1 MDTTLLTPVVIAL
14 ALASI
19 STVGLSLFLKGEK
32 LALAQTA
39 LFVAAVAAGSYR
51 LSQDLKVLDPL
62 IAAYAAL
69 TQELQIALSVT
80 IVSVVYFGGSFYAIA
95 ADSAANTIIVTGGI
109 STPASIDSVVEF
121 DIPASLPADD
131 KVLFEQVFDK

>member
-1 MDTTLLTPVVIAL
+1 MDTKLLTPVVIAL
-14 ALASI
+14 ALASV

-51 LSQDLKVLDPL
+51 LSQDLKLLDPL
-62 IAAYAAL
+62 IVAFAAL
-69 TQELQIALSVT
+69 NQELQIALSVT

-95 ADSAANTIIVTGGI
+95 ADSAVNTASEKGI

-121 DIPASLPADD
+121 DIPSSLPADD